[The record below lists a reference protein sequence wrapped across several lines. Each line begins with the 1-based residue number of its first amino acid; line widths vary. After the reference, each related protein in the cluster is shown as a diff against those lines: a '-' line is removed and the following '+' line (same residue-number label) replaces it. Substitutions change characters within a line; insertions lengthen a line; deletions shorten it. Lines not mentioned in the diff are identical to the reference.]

1 MQGYSFA
8 FDTLPKPGRQR
19 LELQQIH
26 TDARAAGDG
35 ILDPCGVLPI
45 HAASDGNDITA
56 LAKTAPGEATNEPS
70 LAALRQQWRH
80 KCLDVPERLRS
91 MSFTLGAGPLRAFAN
106 QPCSCPGVYRHDRS
120 IARAAH
126 FDQPDAAA
134 AAPL

>member
-8 FDTLPKPGRQR
+8 FDALPKPGRQR

-26 TDARAAGDG
+26 TEAGTAGDG

-56 LAKTAPGEATNEPS
+56 LAKTAPGEAANEPS

-106 QPCSCPGVYRHDRS
+106 HPCRCPGVYRHD
-120 IARAAH
+120 
-126 FDQPDAAA
+126 
-134 AAPL
+134 